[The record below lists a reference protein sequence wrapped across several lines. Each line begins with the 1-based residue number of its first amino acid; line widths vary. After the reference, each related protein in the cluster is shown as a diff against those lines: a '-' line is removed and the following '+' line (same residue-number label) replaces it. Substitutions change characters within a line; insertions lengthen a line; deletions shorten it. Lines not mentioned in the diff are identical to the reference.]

1 MIKRNP
7 LAAFTVITFLFSW
20 SFWLPQVLFSQGY
33 ITMQNPLWGLGS
45 FGPSI
50 AGVMII
56 AIIAG
61 KKGLKGLWFRL
72 LDWRVKFKWYAFI
85 ILFPPVIIIMAFFIH
100 HSGGGT
106 IPSFITTESLALLVP
121 TFFLVLVLGGP
132 LNEELGWR
140 GFMLPQIL
148 KRVSSLHAALIV
160 GIIWAVWHLPLFWIS
175 GASQEGIPAGW
186 VLLQIIAL
194 SFIFTWLHN
203 RTGGSLIIPLF
214 FHAALNTS
222 GAILPVLPAQAGS
235 LQPYLITVVLAVL
248 FTLLLVIMTKGKL

>member
-1 MIKRNP
+1 M
-7 LAAFTVITFLFSW
+7 
-20 SFWLPQVLFSQGY
+20 
-33 ITMQNPLWGLGS
+33 M
-45 FGPSI
+45 
-50 AGVMII
+50 
-56 AIIAG
+56 
-61 KKGLKGLWFRL
+61 
-72 LDWRVKFKWYAFI
+72 
-85 ILFPPVIIIMAFFIH
+85 
-100 HSGGGT
+100 
-106 IPSFITTESLALLVP
+106 TTESLALLVP

-140 GFMLPQIL
+140 GFMLPRL
-148 KRVSSLHAALIV
+148 LNSASSLYAALVV

-186 VLLQIIAL
+186 VLLQILAL

-203 RTGGSLIIPLF
+203 KTGGSLIMPLF

-248 FTLLLVIMTKGKL
+248 FALFLVIKTKGKL